1 MKSEKLKKLRSEVRA
16 NLIKSELLN
25 FRMAPDRIQLIYEIA
40 DKQQVNIST
49 LLRDWVNEKIEQE
62 LSLSKVKQKHSPR
75 LVCEA
80 SVSPMDYDVNV
91 LRALCSVS
99 ERLGMLEQEMH
110 ELKERS
116 AQPSRPSTNKRV
128 T

>member
-1 MKSEKLKKLRSEVRA
+1 MKSEKLKNLRSEVRA

-40 DKQQVNIST
+40 DKKQVNIST

-62 LSLSKVKQKHSPR
+62 IMSSETAQKQSSR
-75 LVCEA
+75 AVCEGGI
-80 SVSPMDYDVNV
+80 SPMDYDVNI
-91 LRALCSVS
+91 LRALCGVS
-99 ERLGMLEQEMH
+99 ERLGMLEKEMN

-116 AQPSRPSTNKRV
+116 RHND
-128 T
+128 

>member
-1 MKSEKLKKLRSEVRA
+1 MKSEKLKNLRSEVRA

-25 FRMAPDRIQLIYEIA
+25 FRMAPDSIQLIYEIA
-40 DKQQVNIST
+40 DKKQVNIST

-62 LSLSKVKQKHSPR
+62 LMSSQAVQKHSSQA
-75 LVCEA
+75 VGETG
-80 SVSPMDYDVNV
+80 VSPMDYDVNV

-99 ERLGMLEQEMH
+99 ERLGMLEQAMH
-110 ELKERS
+110 ELKELS
-116 AQPSRPSTNKRV
+116 TQPSRPSTNKRV